1 MTPPARTW
9 AKSRTRRRRRLAIR
23 GVPLARLAI
32 SAAPASS
39 MGTPKMP
46 ALRVTIWASS
56 AGVYSSKRSRTP
68 KRSRKGAESCP
79 ARVVAP
85 MRVKWGRSKRIE
97 LAEGPL
103 PMMMSMAK
111 SSMAGYKISSTDRF
125 RRWIS
130 STKRM
135 SFSLRLVSSAARSPG
150 FSMAGPEVTRRLTP
164 ISLAMMPESVVLPRP
179 GGPWSSTWSRG
190 SPRSL
195 AASMKIER
203 FSLAFSWPMYSVSF
217 RGRRDSS
224 PSSSPR
230 WAVDSRGCWV
240 SS

>member
-1 MTPPARTW
+1 
-9 AKSRTRRRRRLAIR
+9 
-23 GVPLARLAI
+23 
-32 SAAPASS
+32 
-39 MGTPKMP
+39 
-46 ALRVTIWASS
+46 
-56 AGVYSSKRSRTP
+56 
-68 KRSRKGAESCP
+68 
-79 ARVVAP
+79 
-85 MRVKWGRSKRIE
+85 
-97 LAEGPL
+97 
-103 PMMMSMAK
+103 MMMSMAK

-203 FSLAFSWPMYSVSF
+203 FSLAFSWPMYSVSVSGTQRQLPLVLPQVGGGQQGLLGLLLRKVDAHGPSPFLLRDHFSIFF
-217 RGRRDSS
+217 RAWRTMSSRDRAARSKPFRAMLIS
-224 PSSSPR
+224 AGP
-230 WAVDSRGCWV
+230 
-240 SS
+240 